1 MEDNKVL
8 EDGYLDLKINH
19 CINDFRKK
27 YEKEYLCIKGFNNF
41 LCKLQSKIGKKGVSQ
56 QNAFILASLTELQKI
71 FCSSILL
78 FERGLP
84 ESANIL
90 IRTVLELSFKIIET
104 IRNKDFVEELL
115 LADFY
120 EGLTIINDIEK
131 SKLFDLVPQQKIIEL
146 KERYNK
152 EINGRNKPK
161 TKVNYIVDKNN
172 LKKEY
177 ILYRLQCEY
186 SHQSAKVIGDI
197 IKITD
202 KGIYIDGDLRLEE
215 FKTSIAW
222 ILSIITIAIEVIL
235 KEYLDSDILQKEFDT
250 ILINFENTFKDL
262 LNK

>member
-1 MEDNKVL
+1 MEDNRVL
-8 EDGYLDLKINH
+8 EDGYLDLKINQY
-19 CINDFRKK
+19 ISNFRKQ
-27 YEKEYLCIKGFNNF
+27 YENEYLCIKKFNNF
-41 LCKLQSKIGKKGVSQ
+41 LSKLQSEIGKKGVSQ
-56 QNAFILASLTELQKI
+56 QNAFIMASLMEIQKI
-71 FCSSILL
+71 YCSAILL

-104 IRNKDFVEELL
+104 IRNKDFVEDLL

-131 SKLFDLVPQQKIIEL
+131 SKLFDIVSQQKIIEL

-152 EINGRNKPK
+152 EINGKNKPK
-161 TKVNYIVDKNN
+161 TKVNYIVNKNN
-172 LKKEY
+172 LQKEY
-177 ILYRLQCEY
+177 ILYRLQCEH

-202 KGIYIDGDLRLEE
+202 KEIYIDGDLRLEE

-222 ILSIITIAIEVIL
+222 ILSIITIAVEVIL
-235 KEYLDSDILQKEFDT
+235 KEYLNNDILQKEFDT
-250 ILINFENTFKDL
+250 ILINFENNFKDL